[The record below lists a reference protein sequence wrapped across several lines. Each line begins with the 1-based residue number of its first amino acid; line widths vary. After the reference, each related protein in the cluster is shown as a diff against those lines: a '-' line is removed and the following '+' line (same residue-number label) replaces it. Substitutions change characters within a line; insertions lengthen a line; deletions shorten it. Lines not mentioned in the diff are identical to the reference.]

1 MLDKLKIPRKLVLVV
16 GVLFLLIVV
25 FAILKSCGSDAPR
38 NVSMDSI
45 PHTPTPDADSPA
57 DTIKTLTASVSALLD
72 DVRALR
78 RDNQELRENNQL
90 LIDRTVR
97 LERDVTSQLQRELK
111 SRSTSD
117 SRVLAQ
123 QTKQLERLE
132 KRLNDLSENLADE
145 RRRFAITQG
154 SSDANTHE
162 STNTYEWTPPLPNS
176 AVTVD
181 QLIPAEPV
189 FTIPKNATL
198 VGSTTLTALIGRIPV
213 EDRVRDPLPFKVIT
227 GNDNLASN
235 GHRIPNL
242 RGTIWSGYAI
252 GDWTLS
258 CVSGTLDS
266 VTFIF
271 EDGTIRTLDAADE
284 NQRLGWITDAYG
296 VPCLRGNKVSNFT
309 PLLAAHLATGAV
321 TGAANAAAL
330 AETERNSN
338 SFGGVSSSVTGDIT
352 KFMVGKSIAH
362 SSQSVSEWLAA
373 RSKQEFDAVVVS
385 AGQDVVLQIDAE
397 LPIDYQ
403 TTGRKIAYE
412 INQKTQ
418 FPSLD

>member
-1 MLDKLKIPRKLVLVV
+1 MV
-16 GVLFLLIVV
+16 LIVGAL
-25 FAILKSCGSDAPR
+25 FFLIAMIAILKSCGSDAPQ
-38 NVSMDSI
+38 NVGMDSI

-57 DTIKTLTASVSALLD
+57 DTIKTLTASVNALLD

-97 LERDVTSQLQRELK
+97 LERDVTSKLK
-111 SRSTSD
+111 RGLESQSATDLRTIG
-117 SRVLAQ
+117 Q

-132 KRLNDLSENLADE
+132 KRLNDLSENLSNE
-145 RRRFAITQG
+145 RRRYAIAQG
-154 SSDANTHE
+154 SSATDLHN
-162 STNTYEWTPPLPNS
+162 SVDTYEWTGPLPHS
-176 AVTVD
+176 ASSVEQKSV
-181 QLIPAEPV
+181 AEPV
-189 FTIPKNATL
+189 YTIPKNATL

-242 RGTIWSGYAI
+242 RGTVWSGYAI

-258 CVSGTLDS
+258 CVSGTLES
-266 VTFIF
+266 VTFVF
-271 EDGTIRTLDAADE
+271 EDGTIRTLDAVDE

-309 PLLAAHLATGAV
+309 SLLAAHLATGAV
-321 TGAANAAAL
+321 SGAANAAAL

-338 SFGGVSSSVTGDIT
+338 SFGGVSSTVTGDIT
-352 KFMVGKSIAH
+352 KFMVGKSIAQ
-362 SSQSVSEWLAA
+362 SSQSVSEWLSA
-373 RSKQEFDAVVVS
+373 RGKQEFDAVVVA

-397 LPIDYQ
+397 LHIDYQ
-403 TTGRKIAYE
+403 ATGRRITYE
-412 INQKTQ
+412 NNQVPQ
-418 FPSLD
+418 FSSLD

>member
-1 MLDKLKIPRKLVLVV
+1 MDKLKLPRKMVLII
-16 GVLFLLIVV
+16 GVLFFLIFV
-25 FAILKSCGSDAPR
+25 FVLLKSCGSDSSGEI
-38 NVSMDSI
+38 SMDAI

-111 SRSTSD
+111 SRSASE
-117 SRVLAQ
+117 SRTIGQ
-123 QTKQLERLE
+123 QTKHLERLE
-132 KRLNDLSENLADE
+132 KRLDDLSDSLVDD
-145 RRRFAITQG
+145 RRRYAITAG
-154 SSDANTHE
+154 RPSADTGASSSE
-162 STNTYEWTPPLPNS
+162 FEWTSPLANS
-176 AVTVD
+176 SQTVD
-181 QLIPAEPV
+181 QTLRAEPV
-189 FTIPKNATL
+189 YTIPKNATL
-198 VGSTTLTALIGRIPV
+198 VGSTTLTALIGRVPV

-227 GNDNLASN
+227 GNHNLASN

-242 RGTIWSGYAI
+242 HGTVWSGYAV

-258 CVSGTLDS
+258 CVSGTLNS

-271 EDGTIRTLDAADE
+271 NDGTIRTLDGTDE
-284 NQRLGWITDAYG
+284 KQRLGWITDAYG
-296 VPCLRGNKVSNFT
+296 VPCLRGKKVSNFT

-330 AETERNSN
+330 AETEQTSN
-338 SFGGVSSSVTGDIT
+338 ALGGISSNITGDIT

-362 SSQSVSEWLAA
+362 SSQSVSSWLSA
-373 RSKQEFDAVVVS
+373 RSQQEFDAVVVL
-385 AGQDVVLQIDAE
+385 AGQDVVLQVDAE
-397 LPIDYQ
+397 LHIDYQ
-403 TTGRKIAYE
+403 ASGRKIAYE
-412 INQKTQ
+412 NYEDSNYL
-418 FPSLD
+418 PLD